1 VPGPVIAARSLGGAS
16 AWGFISAAWGVGA
29 IAGGLVALR
38 VKPRRPLVVATLL
51 TTLIA
56 LPPLALAFSDSV
68 ALIAAAL
75 VVFAFE
81 VVWSNSMFS
90 STIQA
95 LIPDQVR
102 SRVDSYD
109 MLISIVI
116 MPVGCRATGPC
127 TERRQDRSSARTGRS
142 SARSLPG
149 PTARSIPLVPT
160 SGSLP

>member
-1 VPGPVIAARSLGGAS
+1 MKILFRAWPGHRRALARRRVRLGLHLRG
-16 AWGFISAAWGVGA
+16 WGVGA
-29 IAGGLVALR
+29 IAGGIVALR
-38 VKPRRPLVVATLL
+38 VKPRRPLVVATVL

-56 LPPLALAFSDSV
+56 LPPLALAFSRSA

-81 VVWSNSMFS
+81 VVWSNSMFT

-102 SRVDSYD
+102 SRVGSYD

-116 MPVGCRATGPC
+116 MPVG
-127 TERRQDRSSARTGRS
+127 
-142 SARSLPG
+142 
-149 PTARSIPLVPT
+149 
-160 SGSLP
+160 